1 MRSQLMAQ
9 FLAETTLIVFV
20 SVALAIVLA
29 KAALPFIREVSSVPE
44 DIKMLQNPYVLL
56 FLLAVVVLVSLLS
69 GIYPAMILSGF
80 EPVKALKSKIT
91 AQTVGGVPLR
101 RGLVVIQFAISQVLI
116 IGTLVAVSQ
125 MNYIRNID
133 LGFNKEAVYIVPVSA
148 DSISKRKF
156 ESFKNQLLQN
166 PAVKSVSLAN
176 DAPSSENFW
185 GRNFYFN
192 NSTEELDFSTFLKYA
207 DADYFK
213 TYGLEFVAGQ
223 GYNVSDTAQSY
234 VVNETLLK
242 KLGVTN
248 MQEAV
253 GKTIRLGGSGPW
265 KPIVGVVKDFKSS
278 SVRDGVR
285 PFVITPAKSNYFQA
299 GIKIQS
305 QNLQKT
311 VNEIQ
316 NLWENTFPDYVYK
329 GSFLDE
335 NIERFYQQENQLAL
349 TYKIFAGLAIFISCL
364 GLYGLISFMAV
375 QKTKEI
381 GIRKVLGASVGNI
394 VFLMSKEFLILIAIA
409 FAMAAPVAYHF
420 MHDWLQNFKESIPL
434 GASAFVIAIGIS
446 IAIAWITISYRATK
460 AAMANPIKSL
470 RSE

>member
-1 MRSQLMAQ
+1 
-9 FLAETTLIVFV
+9 
-20 SVALAIVLA
+20 
-29 KAALPFIREVSSVPE
+29 
-44 DIKMLQNPYVLL
+44 
-56 FLLAVVVLVSLLS
+56 
-69 GIYPAMILSGF
+69 
-80 EPVKALKSKIT
+80 
-91 AQTVGGVPLR
+91 
-101 RGLVVIQFAISQVLI
+101 
-116 IGTLVAVSQ
+116 
-125 MNYIRNID
+125 
-133 LGFNKEAVYIVPVSA
+133 
-148 DSISKRKF
+148 
-156 ESFKNQLLQN
+156 
-166 PAVKSVSLAN
+166 
-176 DAPSSENFW
+176 
-185 GRNFYFN
+185 
-192 NSTEELDFSTFLKYA
+192 
-207 DADYFK
+207 
-213 TYGLEFVAGQ
+213 
-223 GYNVSDTAQSY
+223 
-234 VVNETLLK
+234 VNETLLK

-375 QKTKEI
+375 QKK
-381 GIRKVLGASVGNI
+381 KLVYA
-394 VFLMSKEFLILIAIA
+394 K
-409 FAMAAPVAYHF
+409 Y
-420 MHDWLQNFKESIPL
+420 
-434 GASAFVIAIGIS
+434 
-446 IAIAWITISYRATK
+446 
-460 AAMANPIKSL
+460 
-470 RSE
+470 